1 MVFPIGGSPAG
12 PEGAANPQTGAIGA
26 GDFAAQLAEL
36 ERVSKEAQANSI
48 VMRRITTELSSEKKV
63 ADERVS

>member
-1 MVFPIGGSPAG
+1 MVSPVGGSQAPS
-12 PEGAANPQTGAIGA
+12 EVAANQQTGATGA

-36 ERVSKEAQANSI
+36 ERVSKQAQANSI

>member
-1 MVFPIGGSPAG
+1 MVSPVGRFPTPSEVPT
-12 PEGAANPQTGAIGA
+12 NQQTGA

>member
-1 MVFPIGGSPAG
+1 MVSPVGGSPAG
-12 PEGAANPQTGAIGA
+12 SELAANQQAGATGA

-36 ERVSKEAQANSI
+36 ERVSKQAQANSI

>member
-1 MVFPIGGSPAG
+1 MVSPVGGSPAG
-12 PEGAANPQTGAIGA
+12 FGPAANQQAGATGD

-36 ERVSKEAQANSI
+36 ERVSKQAQAKSI
-48 VMRRITTELSSEKKV
+48 MMRRITTELSSEKKV